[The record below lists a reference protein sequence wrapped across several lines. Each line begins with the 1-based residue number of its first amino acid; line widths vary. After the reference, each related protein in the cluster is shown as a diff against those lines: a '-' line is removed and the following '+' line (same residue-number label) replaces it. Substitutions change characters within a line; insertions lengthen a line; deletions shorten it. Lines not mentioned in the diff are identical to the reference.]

1 MSDMPVL
8 MARRALNGTSL
19 YASVYCEKRRVACD
33 LEALSD
39 LPGDGGFGL
48 GSVLFRY
55 GCRKRRRDALAYGT
69 GEVTERLA
77 KERNDLNFGQSSV
90 THDLS
95 LQE

>member
-1 MSDMPVL
+1 ML
-8 MARRALNGTSL
+8 MAWRAMNGTSF

-33 LEALSD
+33 FEALSD
-39 LPGDGGFGL
+39 LPRDGGFG
-48 GSVLFRY
+48 SVSVFFRY
-55 GCRKRRRDALAYGT
+55 GCRKRRRDALAHGT
-69 GEVTERLA
+69 SEVTERLA